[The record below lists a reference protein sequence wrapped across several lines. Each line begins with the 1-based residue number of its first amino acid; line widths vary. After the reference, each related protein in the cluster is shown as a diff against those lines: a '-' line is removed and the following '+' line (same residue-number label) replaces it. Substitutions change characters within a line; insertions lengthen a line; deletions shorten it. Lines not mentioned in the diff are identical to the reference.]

1 MDNVLFVV
9 NMQEM
14 YAGKNR
20 NKEKYSFEADTLTQ
34 NINKRI
40 SEYQPEEVFY
50 IKSIGKGLFKGSM
63 PKPESRDADFARD
76 IKVVSKNI
84 YEKNK
89 ADCFS
94 NDALAD
100 LMRARN
106 VKEIEF
112 VGVDTGTD
120 IGTSAYTAT
129 EDLDIKVVY
138 NELCMVV
145 MSPEKAA
152 KYRDKLRKTRVTFK
166 HDWNEIK

>member
-1 MDNVLFVV
+1 
-9 NMQEM
+9 MQAKTEIR
-14 YAGKNR
+14 KNIP
-20 NKEKYSFEADTLTQ
+20 LTPIRLLRISTSVFQ
-34 NINKRI
+34 NISLRKF
-40 SEYQPEEVFY
+40 FY